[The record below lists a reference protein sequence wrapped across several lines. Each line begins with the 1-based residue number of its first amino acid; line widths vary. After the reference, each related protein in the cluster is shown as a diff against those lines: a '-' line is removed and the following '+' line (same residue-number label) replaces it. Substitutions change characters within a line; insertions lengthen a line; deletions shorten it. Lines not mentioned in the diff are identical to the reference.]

1 MTIRVATQPDGRRLV
16 QLEWAHCR
24 PCAAGFFGVHVLPP
38 GIPVGIAA
46 LGGIGS
52 PIDPGPVPGN
62 ILVFIATDSEGMYG
76 AECPEC
82 HAYWRSET
90 ISQFCVNCGLQAPGY
105 PFLTPAHALYL
116 QQYCKLYG
124 QAMVGPDGDYAI
136 DLDAVADAV
145 DSSDKPPFY
154 YPEESQQN
162 KFRCSACE
170 CEEDI
175 LGNFGYCSRCGT
187 RNDFQELESKTVKA
201 IRERINT
208 RHELEACVRDTVA
221 AFDSF
226 VGQYVREL
234 VRRVPMTQGRRNRLQ
249 NSRFHNVSQTREELR
264 NTFDIDLFCGVDAS
278 DQRFATMMFARRHV
292 YEHNGGEADEE
303 YISQS
308 GDNAVRPKQAL
319 HETQESAHR
328 IVGLVLRLARNLHEG
343 FHEIIPVNDS
353 AIKRFR
359 RP

>member
-1 MTIRVATQPDGRRLV
+1 MTIRVAIQPDGRRLV
-16 QLEWAHCR
+16 QLEWTHCR
-24 PCAAGFFGVHVLPP
+24 PCAAGLFGVHVVPP

-52 PIDPGPVPGN
+52 PIDPGPVRGN
-62 ILVFIATDSEGMYG
+62 LLVFIATDSQGMYG

-90 ISQFCVNCGLQAPGY
+90 ISQFCVNCGLQAPGHA
-105 PFLTPAHALYL
+105 FLTPAHASYL
-116 QQYCKLYG
+116 QEFCNLYG
-124 QAMVGPDGDYAI
+124 KAMIGPDGDYVI
-136 DLDAVADAV
+136 DFDAVADAV
-145 DSSDKPPFY
+145 DNSEKPPFY
-154 YPEESQQN
+154 YAQESQQN
-162 KFRCSACE
+162 KFACSACE
-170 CEEDI
+170 CKLDI
-175 LGNFGYCSRCGT
+175 LGRFGYCSRCGT
-187 RNDFQELESKTVKA
+187 RNDFQELESKTVTA

-208 RHELEACVRDTVA
+208 RQGFEGCVRDTVA

-234 VRRVPMTQGRRNRLQ
+234 VRHVPLTPSRRNRLQ
-249 NSRFHNVSQTREELR
+249 NSRFHNLSQTREELR
-264 NTFDIDLFCGVDAS
+264 STFDIDLFCGIDGS
-278 DQRFATMMFARRHV
+278 DQRFAAMMFARRHV

-308 GDNAVRPKQAL
+308 GDNSVRPKQAL

-328 IVGLVLRLARNLHEG
+328 IVGLVLRLAKNLHEG
-343 FHEIIPVNDS
+343 FHEIISVNES

-359 RP
+359 QP